1 MSKSAVR
8 FFGFFLFLAG
18 LISCIHLFN
27 LSDMIVS
34 GYTAAF
40 SAYPMSVKSPEEK
53 ISPYLRE
60 EISKASPETR
70 IPVVIVLTAPEGSM
84 AMAQQQAV
92 MQTLQAADFQLTFS
106 IVNVANA
113 LAGTIPAGKIEEV
126 AADPNVDQILYDGM
140 FLELYPVDV
149 ECLKDTISQIG
160 ADKAWAQGYRGQGV
174 TVIIID
180 SGVQNNHPWLMRN
193 GRSLV
198 LKEYVVCPGAHDY
211 THWHG
216 THCAGI
222 IASQDSTY
230 KGVAPEIKGFV
241 DIVTF
246 NRYGGARI
254 SWCLEALDIA
264 YREAELI
271 QGPVVS
277 TNSWGGRPVNT
288 PEFNELREAAL
299 KLADKIPV
307 VFAAG
312 NSGPDSKSICS
323 PGDADKE
330 GNEIITVGA
339 VDKSNIIAS
348 FSSRGPDIWGSEH
361 NEPDVSAPG
370 VNVISSVPGGQRAAS
385 GTSMATPH
393 VAGTIALMLSKN
405 PQLTNQECL
414 DILMKSAKDA
424 GNPGFDYTYGA
435 GIIQA
440 DKAVALTPGG
450 VPQPPAVV
458 WQAAAVISLLTGLL
472 LTANPEII
480 VGKA

>member
-1 MSKSAVR
+1 MR
-8 FFGFFLFLAG
+8 ILGIFLLLTG
-18 LISCIHLFN
+18 LISCAYLFN
-27 LSDMIVS
+27 VPDVVVY
-34 GYTAAF
+34 GYTAAL

-53 ISPYLRE
+53 ISPYLKE
-60 EISKASPETR
+60 EMSKVSPDTR

-84 AMAQQQAV
+84 AMAQQQSV

-126 AADPNVDQILYDGM
+126 AADPNVDQVLYDGM
-140 FLELYPVDV
+140 FFEIYPVDV
-149 ECLKDTISQIG
+149 ECLKDTIPQIG
-160 ADKAWAQGYRGQGV
+160 ADKAWAQGYEGEGV

-193 GRSLV
+193 GKSLV
-198 LKEYVVCPGAHDY
+198 LKEYVVCPGAQDY

-230 KGVAPEIKGFV
+230 KGVAPGIKGFV

-246 NRYGGARI
+246 NKFGQAKV
-254 SWCLEALDIA
+254 SWCLKALEIA
-264 YREAELI
+264 YSEASQI

-277 TNSWGGRPVNT
+277 TNSWGGPPYNY
-288 PEFNELREAAL
+288 PEFNKLREAAL

-312 NSGPDSKSICS
+312 NSGPASGTIIC

-330 GNEIITVGA
+330 GNEIITAGA
-339 VDKSNIIAS
+339 VDKSNKIAW
-348 FSSRGPDIWGSEH
+348 FSSRGPDKWGKEH

-370 VNVISSVPGGQRAAS
+370 VNVVSSVPGGQRSAS

-414 DILMKSAKDA
+414 DILMKSARDA
-424 GNPGFDYTYGA
+424 GNPGFDYAYGA

-450 VPQPPAVV
+450 GPQVPEVV
-458 WQAAAVISLLTGLL
+458 WQAAAVISLLVGLV
-472 LTANPEII
+472 LTLNPEII
-480 VGKA
+480 ASRV